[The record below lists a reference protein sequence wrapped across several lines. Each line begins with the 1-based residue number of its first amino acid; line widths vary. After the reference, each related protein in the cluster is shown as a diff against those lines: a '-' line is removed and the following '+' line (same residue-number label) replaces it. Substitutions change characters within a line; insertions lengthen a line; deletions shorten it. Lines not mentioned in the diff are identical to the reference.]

1 MYSNKPLSYILGFT
15 LILSSCSLFKSES
28 NQKTTIEKDVAA
40 ISPKSQTTLP
50 TASTN
55 VNTSKDTIV
64 WNELIHDFKD
74 VPTGPEATTK
84 FYFINKTNKPVKI
97 TKVNPGCS
105 CTATDFTKNEIA
117 ANDTGFINAS
127 YKTSNTFGHFRKHID
142 VYLNNE
148 SKGYHLILTGN
159 VDPMKSGK

>member
-1 MYSNKPLSYILGFT
+1 MSKFKPTAYIITSVLLFT
-15 LILSSCSLFKSES
+15 NCALFKSENTTQVSTKTETPAPVSS
-28 NQKTTIEKDVAA
+28 NQV
-40 ISPKSQTTLP
+40 
-50 TASTN
+50 
-55 VNTSKDTIV
+55 VNTTTSNLVKDTIV

-74 VPTGPEATTK
+74 VPTGPDATTK
-84 FYFINKTNKPVKI
+84 FYFINKTNRPVKI

-105 CTATDFTKNEIA
+105 CTATDFTKEEIA
-117 ANDTGFINAS
+117 TNDTGFINAA

>member
-1 MYSNKPLSYILGFT
+1 MYTFKPVVYLISCALLFSN
-15 LILSSCSLFKSES
+15 CALFKSD
-28 NQKTTIEKDVAA
+28 NNN
-40 ISPKSQTTLP
+40 QTTDHKETTVAVSATP
-50 TASTN
+50 SPTVNNKTASST
-55 VNTSKDTIV
+55 VKDTIV

-84 FYFINKTNKPVKI
+84 FYFINKTNRPIKI

-105 CTATDFTKNEIA
+105 CTATDFTKDEIA
-117 ANDTGFINAS
+117 ANDTGFINAA

-159 VDPMKSGK
+159 VDPMKSVK

>member
-1 MYSNKPLSYILGFT
+1 MYSNKPLSYFLGFAF
-15 LILSSCSLFKSES
+15 ILSSCSLFKSES
-28 NQKTTIEKDVAA
+28 NQKSTIEKDVTA

-50 TASTN
+50 ITSTK
-55 VNTSKDTIV
+55 VNTVKDTIV

-84 FYFINKTNKPVKI
+84 FYFINKTTKPVKI

-117 ANDTGFINAS
+117 ANDTGFINAA